1 LYAYGVI
8 EKNSFVKRNILELKG
23 QHVGATTPLIKGV
36 VAEAMGGVLFLD
48 EAYALVDTSSATET
62 HSDPYSRDAIR
73 TLLTEV
79 ENNRENLT
87 VILAGYKDGMQRLMR
102 ADPGLP
108 SRFPRSLHLPDYDA
122 KELAQICKTYAKKRF
137 DGVEFAPGLEAK
149 LAKHIADFYAFKIAE
164 GNGRLAANLA
174 DAAMEKHD
182 SRLGA
187 TWRKLEEA
195 RVSGTPRD
203 TSGRFSSADLM
214 LQAKILTVCHCRSV
228 DSCGNPSHLLDISHI
243 HFRNGRP

>member
-1 LYAYGVI
+1 MI

-122 KELAQICKTYAKKRF
+122 KELAQICKIYAKKKF
-137 DGVEFAPGLEAK
+137 ELDFAAGLERK
-149 LAKHIADFYAFKIAE
+149 LEKHIADFYAFKIAE
-164 GNGRLAANLA
+164 GNARLAANLVES
-174 DAAMEKHD
+174 AMEKQTD
-182 SRLGA
+182 RLGKA
-187 TWRKLEEA
+187 WMLEQAA
-195 RVSGTPRD
+195 RNPTAAQDALDAAALPNRLN
-203 TSGRFSSADLM
+203 SAGLM
-214 LQAKILTVCHCRSV
+214 LQTGVLKVCHFQYRRQHVKAPDGEAGVHSW
-228 DSCGNPSHLLDISHI
+228 LLT
-243 HFRNGRP
+243 